1 MQRRPSG
8 IDGQGYRAL
17 GHMNGRL
24 APLALDNAQRK
35 LDATSLSVTVGGLS
49 RQQID
54 DVQFVP
60 SGLLARILETVRALP
75 SRLR

>member
-1 MQRRPSG
+1 MQRRSSG
-8 IDGQGYRAL
+8 MGGQGYRAL

-35 LDATSLSVTVGGLS
+35 LDVTLLSVTVGGLS
-49 RQQID
+49 REQID
-54 DVQFVP
+54 GLQFVP
-60 SGLLARILETVRALP
+60 SGLLARILEAVRTLL